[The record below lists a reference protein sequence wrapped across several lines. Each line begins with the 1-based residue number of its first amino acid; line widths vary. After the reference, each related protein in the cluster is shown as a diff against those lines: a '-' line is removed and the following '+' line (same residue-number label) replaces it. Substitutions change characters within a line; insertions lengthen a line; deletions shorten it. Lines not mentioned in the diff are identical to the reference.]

1 MIYVCI
7 ADTCVLSS
15 QTSYYSY
22 DKYNTQTRSTFK
34 NIAFEI
40 KNKAIKSN
48 TRPKYRR
55 YIYISKISNYKF
67 VFSNSLAITNIIK

>member
-22 DKYNTQTRSTFK
+22 DKYNTQTRSTFN

-40 KNKAIKSN
+40 KINQHKA
-48 TRPKYRR
+48 TQVRYTEDM
-55 YIYISKISNYKF
+55 YIYIYQ
-67 VFSNSLAITNIIK
+67 